1 MSGSVLM
8 VQSLLRILSLSLSL
22 SAPPQLSLSKKQ
34 NKQQQQQKTILDQG
48 RLLPEALPDHPGSQ
62 RPLCAM
68 KVHSSSCL
76 APSRSIREPSY
87 EARTVLGTS
96 TPAGGLVEA
105 EGTGRMCRRRGGNMS
120 SGRQPPTSP
129 RGPAGHFPTFF
140 SPLQLRLTG
149 NNNNNHIKNSNSNG
163 NNVYHSSSPSC

>member
-1 MSGSVLM
+1 MISWYMSLSPALGSILT
-8 VQSLLRILSLSLSL
+8 VQSSLKTLSLCPSPALCL
-22 SAPPQLSLSKKQ
+22 KKT
-34 NKQQQQQKTILDQG
+34 KQQQQKTILDQG
-48 RLLPEALPDHPGSQ
+48 RLLPEALPDHPSSQ

-96 TPAGGLVEA
+96 TPAGGLVGA
-105 EGTGRMCRRRGGNMS
+105 EGTGRMCRRRGGNMF

-129 RGPAGHFPTFF
+129 RAPQDT
-140 SPLQLRLTG
+140 SPLSFL
-149 NNNNNHIKNSNSNG
+149 HSN
-163 NNVYHSSSPSC
+163 